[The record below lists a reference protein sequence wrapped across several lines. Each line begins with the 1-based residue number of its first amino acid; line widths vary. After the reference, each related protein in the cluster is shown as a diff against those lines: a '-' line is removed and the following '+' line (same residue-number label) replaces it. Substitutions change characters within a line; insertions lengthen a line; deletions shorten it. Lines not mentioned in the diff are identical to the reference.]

1 MQKFNK
7 YNLLEDKMQVGV
19 IKPLYPFEKRVAILP
34 NDVISSFNHLVIER
48 GFGSSLGIEDIDYA
62 KRGCEI
68 LTRDQIFAECEAIF
82 CLKLLQPEDY
92 DKLRTNQLI
101 VGWTH
106 PTGSGT
112 EFFNNIAVPLGLL
125 IVDLDNINPSLYYRD
140 KKIPIP
146 WIPRDFIRGNSV
158 MAGVC
163 ATLHALISYG
173 YYPNS
178 YTNVAILAPGNVS
191 QGAYQLISKFNCNI
205 RLFYRKT
212 MDQFFDT
219 IVDYDII
226 INGIEVDQPDLHIIN
241 KEQLKK
247 LKKGTLIID
256 AAADAGNAI
265 EGTHYTNIGDP
276 IYEEDGI
283 AFYEV
288 NNAPTI
294 LYRESSKIISESLSK
309 WVFSHD
315 FKEFYQLI

>member
-34 NDVISSFNHLVIER
+34 NDVISSYNHLVIER

-125 IVDLDNINPSLYYRD
+125 IVCLLYTSPS
-140 KKIPIP
+140 
-146 WIPRDFIRGNSV
+146 PRDRTRSR
-158 MAGVC
+158 M
-163 ATLHALISYG
+163 
-173 YYPNS
+173 P
-178 YTNVAILAPGNVS
+178 
-191 QGAYQLISKFNCNI
+191 
-205 RLFYRKT
+205 
-212 MDQFFDT
+212 
-219 IVDYDII
+219 
-226 INGIEVDQPDLHIIN
+226 
-241 KEQLKK
+241 
-247 LKKGTLIID
+247 
-256 AAADAGNAI
+256 
-265 EGTHYTNIGDP
+265 
-276 IYEEDGI
+276 
-283 AFYEV
+283 
-288 NNAPTI
+288 
-294 LYRESSKIISESLSK
+294 SSA
-309 WVFSHD
+309 
-315 FKEFYQLI
+315 